1 MDNSKEIIEKVKE
14 ELHQLDQFLV
24 EVNGK
29 QLKPSQCYH
38 FEADPMHVMYNIN
51 CPDALRARVQEI
63 LSKHLGYESSPQ

>member
-1 MDNSKEIIEKVKE
+1 MANSKEIIEKVKE
-14 ELHQLDQFLV
+14 ELHQLDQFFV

-38 FEADPMHVMYNIN
+38 FEAEPMHVMYNTN